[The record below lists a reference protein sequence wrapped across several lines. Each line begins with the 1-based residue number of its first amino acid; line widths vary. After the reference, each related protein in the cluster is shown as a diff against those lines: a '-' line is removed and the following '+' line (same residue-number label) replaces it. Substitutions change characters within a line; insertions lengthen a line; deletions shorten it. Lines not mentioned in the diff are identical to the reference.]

1 MSKMVI
7 MQILPALQDGGV
19 ERGTIEIAAALQK
32 EGIENYVVSSGG
44 KMVPEL
50 TRLGVEHITLPVHSK
65 NPFKMWLNSRKIA
78 MLARAKGVTLMHV
91 RSRAPA
97 WSVKWASQ
105 RTGIPFITT
114 FHGVYGI
121 NPKWLKKPYNAVMTH
136 GKCVIAISNHV
147 RHQIMRDYGTSEDK
161 ITLIHRGADINRFDP
176 IKVSNADMAD
186 LFQKYDIPLDKPII
200 MVQGRLTTW
209 KGQLAMLDALKLMK
223 HKNITCLFVGAHQ
236 GRLEYVE
243 KMKEKIA
250 ALPPETTVQIFSLP
264 GADMPAI
271 YALSDV
277 VASVSLKPE
286 PFGRAMPEAQAM
298 GRIVVAFKH
307 GGACETI
314 EDGKTGFLVEPNNI
328 EALAQKLDEVLS
340 MDLEER
346 KKIQVAAIN
355 SVRNYFSVQAMCDK
369 TLAVYKRMHK

>member
-19 ERGTIEIAAALQK
+19 ERGTIEIASALQK
-32 EGIENYVVSSGG
+32 KGIENYVVSSGG
-44 KMVPEL
+44 KMVHEL
-50 TRLGVEHITLPVHSK
+50 NRLGVEHFTLPVHSK
-65 NPFKMWLNSRKIA
+65 NPLKMWLNSRKIA

-97 WSVKWASQ
+97 WSVKWASK
-105 RTGIPFITT
+105 RTGIPFMTT

-121 NPKWLKKPYNAVMTH
+121 EPKWLKKPYNAVMTA
-136 GKCVIAISNHV
+136 GKCVIAISEHV
-147 RHQIMRDYGTSEDK
+147 RHQIMRDYGTPAEK
-161 ITLIHRGADINRFDP
+161 ITLVHRGADINRFDP
-176 IKVSNADMAD
+176 AKVSGMAVTE

-209 KGQLAMLDALKLMK
+209 KGQLAMLDALRLMK

-236 GRLEYVE
+236 GRLDYVE

-250 ALPPETTVQIFSLP
+250 VLPSETTVQIFSLP
-264 GADMPAI
+264 GADMPAV

-314 EDGKTGFLVEPNNI
+314 EDGRTGFLIEPNNI
-328 EALAQKLDEVLS
+328 KALAAKLDEVLS
-340 MDLEER
+340 MDLGER
-346 KKIQVAAIN
+346 KKIQANAIE
-355 SVRNYFSVQAMCDK
+355 SVRKNFSVQTMCDK
-369 TLAVYKRMHK
+369 TLAVYERMHK